1 MNAIQNFAFEG
12 RLVRTIVHDD
22 ATWFVGVDVCRALEL
37 AKPENALASLDDDER
52 YTLNEGVISDQAGRP
67 ARVIVSEPGVYRL
80 VFRSRKPEAERFKRW
95 LAHEVLPQIRKTGRY
110 GPASSPVEHT
120 SPENGPVAE
129 LRARLD
135 TVREARIL
143 FGPQRAAQLWRHL
156 GLPEVPALAEGK
168 REDAADCLEYLL
180 ACETRTGPL
189 REELD
194 LALEGD
200 ADARA
205 RIRPH
210 GLIVPSTLDGVY
222 IASSH
227 PAMAAF
233 YEGTPW
239 ARRGWYKA
247 LLGVPG
253 ASRARTMNFG
263 GRASHSLFLPLEAL
277 GEGA

>member
-1 MNAIQNFAFEG
+1 MNAIQNFAFEEH
-12 RLVRTIVHDD
+12 LVRIVERDG
-22 ATWFVGVDVCRALEL
+22 APWFVGNDICKALDL
-37 AKPENALASLDDDER
+37 KNPRSSLDLLDDDEKGVHTMD
-52 YTLNEGVISDQAGRP
+52 TLGGAQTGI
-67 ARVIVSEPGVYRL
+67 IVSEPGVYRL

-110 GPASSPVEHT
+110 GPAALPVEQV

-156 GLPEVPALAEGK
+156 GLPEVPALVEGK
-168 REDAADCLEYLL
+168 REDAADCLDYLL

-189 REELD
+189 RDELD
-194 LALEGD
+194 LALSGD
-200 ADARA
+200 VDARG

-222 IASSH
+222 VASSH

-233 YEGTPW
+233 YEGTQW

-247 LLGVPG
+247 LLGIPG

>member
-1 MNAIQNFAFEG
+1 MNAIQNFAFEEH
-12 RLVRTIVHDD
+12 LVRVVDRD
-22 ATWFVGVDVCRALEL
+22 GAPWFVGKDVC
-37 AKPENALASLDDDER
+37 NALGISKHRDALSTLDPDER
-52 YTLNEGVISDQAGRP
+52 ASSTTDPLGAGG
-67 ARVIVSEPGVYRL
+67 AQEMTIVSEPGVYRL

-110 GPASSPVEHT
+110 GPSASTVEQT
-120 SPENGPVAE
+120 SPENGPMAE

-156 GLPEVPALAEGK
+156 GLPEVPALVEGK
-168 REDAADCLEYLL
+168 REDAADCLDYLL
-180 ACETRTGPL
+180 VCETRTGPL
-189 REELD
+189 RYELD
-194 LALEGD
+194 LALSGD
-200 ADARA
+200 TDARA

-222 IASSH
+222 VASSH

-233 YEGTPW
+233 YEGTQW

-247 LLGVPG
+247 LLGIPG